1 MSQLLEDDVLAC
13 LLMSLAKAM
22 GPEMVSLWREQ
33 RVWDSGEQQRRAWS
47 LLQRRATSAIM
58 EHAAMAGYTG
68 ARCVMKADFGCGIL
82 L

>member
-1 MSQLLEDDVLAC
+1 MFIVVSGQSNGTREGLAVARAAEHATAVN
-13 LLMSLAKAM
+13 S
-22 GPEMVSLWREQ
+22 
-33 RVWDSGEQQRRAWS
+33 SGEQWS